1 MSRPDPEFSRLVR
14 LDRVIAQPLRTTI
27 EATAEECQRLAR
39 RFELVTLDRLAADV
53 VLQRVAGDRIRLDA
67 AFEAEFA
74 QSCVVTLDP
83 VPGRVAETFSLLYGP
98 PGDEQ
103 AEIEIDVE
111 ETVFEPLTGELID
124 IGEAVAQEVSLAL
137 PQSPRLPDALL
148 EPAEP
153 FQSQDGPFAALEQ
166 LRRSSRN

>member
-1 MSRPDPEFSRLVR
+1 MSQPDPEFSRFVR
-14 LDRVIAQPLRTTI
+14 LDRVTAQPLRTMI

-39 RFELVTLDRLAADV
+39 RFDLVSLDRLAADV
-53 VLQRVAGDRIRLDA
+53 VLQRVAGDLIRLDA

-83 VPGRVAETFSLLYGP
+83 LPGRVTETFSLLYGP

-103 AEIEIDVE
+103 AEIEIDID

-124 IGEAVAQEVSLAL
+124 IGEAVAQELSLAL
-137 PQSPRLPDALL
+137 PQFPRLPDALL
-148 EPAEP
+148 DPAET
-153 FQSQDGPFAALEQ
+153 SQPPDGPFAALEQ
-166 LRRSSRN
+166 LRRSSS

>member
-1 MSRPDPEFSRLVR
+1 MSRPVPEFSRLVR

-27 EATAEECQRLAR
+27 EATPGERQRLAR
-39 RFELVTLDRLAADV
+39 RFDLVSLDRLAADV
-53 VLQRVAGDRIRLDA
+53 VLQRVAGDLIRLDA

-83 VPGRVAETFSLLYGP
+83 VPDRVAETFSLLYGP

-103 AEIEIDVE
+103 AEIEIDID

-124 IGEAVAQEVSLAL
+124 IGEAVAQELSLAL
-137 PQSPRLPDALL
+137 PQFPRLPDALL
-148 EPAEP
+148 DPAET
-153 FQSQDGPFAALEQ
+153 SQPRDGPFAALER
-166 LRRSSRN
+166 LRRSSQN

>member
-1 MSRPDPEFSRLVR
+1 MSQPVPEFSRLVR

-27 EATAEECQRLAR
+27 EATPGERQRLAR
-39 RFELVTLDRLAADV
+39 RFDLVSLDRLAADV
-53 VLQRVAGDRIRLDA
+53 VLQRVAGDLIRLDA

-83 VPGRVAETFSLLYGP
+83 VPDRVAETFSLLYGP

-103 AEIEIDVE
+103 AEIEIDID

-124 IGEAVAQEVSLAL
+124 IGEAVAQELSLAL
-137 PQSPRLPDALL
+137 PQFPRLPDALL
-148 EPAEP
+148 DPAET
-153 FQSQDGPFAALEQ
+153 SQPRDGPFAALER
-166 LRRSSRN
+166 LRRSSQN